1 MTPNL
6 MRIEAALNAYP
17 WTAGAFAAT
26 SGDTTRYCAV
36 GMLLRYAGVSPE
48 HIDVACNRGAV
59 QFWDYYRALLERD
72 YGIAGPEQI
81 HAIMVANDGAD
92 SHEDALERIRW
103 VLTRA
108 PLRSADVLALLP
120 IPTIFGPERV
130 DADDPSPLATLA

>member
-26 SGDTTRYCAV
+26 TGDATRYCAV
-36 GMLLRYAGVSPE
+36 GMLLRYAGVTRE

-59 QFWDYYRALLERD
+59 QFWDYYRALLARD

-92 SHEDALERIRW
+92 SREEALDRIRW

-108 PLRSADVLALLP
+108 PLRAADVLALLP
-120 IPTIFGPERV
+120 MPTPFGRELV
-130 DADDPSPLATLA
+130 DDDVSSPLSTLA